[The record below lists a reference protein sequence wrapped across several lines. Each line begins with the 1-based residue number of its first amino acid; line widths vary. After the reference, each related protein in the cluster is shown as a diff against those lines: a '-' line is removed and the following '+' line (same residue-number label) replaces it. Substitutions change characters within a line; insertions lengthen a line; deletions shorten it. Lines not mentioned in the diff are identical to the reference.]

1 MFGRLQLDKGVSQTT
16 VIPKSALIERGELT
30 GVFVVS
36 PENVAHLRWVRVG
49 RTFEQTV
56 EVLSGLSLGE
66 RVFLNGFRGVDGAP
80 VQILDSVKA
89 PTNP

>member
-56 EVLSGLSLGE
+56 EVLSGLSIGE
-66 RVFLNGFRGVDGAP
+66 RVFLNGLRGVDGAA
-80 VQILDSVKA
+80 VQILDSINA